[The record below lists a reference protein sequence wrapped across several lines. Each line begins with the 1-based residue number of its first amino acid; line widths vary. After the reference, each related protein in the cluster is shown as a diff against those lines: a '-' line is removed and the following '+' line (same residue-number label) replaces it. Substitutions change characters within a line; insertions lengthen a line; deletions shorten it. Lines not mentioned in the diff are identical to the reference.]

1 MPDDSYVVLVRT
13 VSFHTAQDGEGGDDD
28 DDEIDWMAE
37 MLAQEKAEDQ
47 RQEEERLAFLAT
59 KASGYGADDNRA
71 TWLIEQ
77 ERAEAAEELQ
87 QEREKQAFLAEK
99 KASEEAWASVP
110 AADCALASASAPA
123 GGGGGGGGAVDTRE
137 SWIID
142 QERQEA
148 AEEARQEEERL
159 AFLAERAVKAEA
171 TARSNHAAT
180 RAGEVPAP
188 RSDSDV
194 AAVEIG
200 DNAVS
205 DDDETDRAVSVDVRE
220 SWLIDQEQQEVRSHP
235 SIAVAVATPAVSASA
250 SVSTSASRVLELASN
265 KV

>member
-1 MPDDSYVVLVRT
+1 MRM
-13 VSFHTAQDGEGGDDD
+13 VSFYTAQDGEGGDDD

-99 KASEEAWASVP
+99 KASEDAWASVP
-110 AADCALASASAPA
+110 AADYALASASAPA
-123 GGGGGGGGAVDTRE
+123 GGGGGGSAVDTRD
-137 SWIID
+137 SWVID

-171 TARSNHAAT
+171 TARSNHAAA
-180 RAGEVPAP
+180 RAGEVPSP

-200 DNAVS
+200 DNGVS

-220 SWLIDQEQQEVRSHP
+220 SWLIDQEQQEARSHP
-235 SIAVAVATPAVSASA
+235 SIAVAVAATVAAAAPAPALS
-250 SVSTSASRVLELASN
+250 E
-265 KV
+265 